1 MPFASW
7 HPIGKQS
14 EAFYQDIPINNP
26 SNYRNRFRGK
36 TRAIPANSN
45 SREQQEVKAGDRSHA
60 PERGCARPAAVG
72 HSASL
77 TARSCMPHLPWG
89 GAQPLPGTKDLP
101 GRETSATAISG
112 CSQRVGPWPR
122 TGGLGL
128 QPVLASLAWAAT
140 RTIPR
145 LLLTGALS
153 LPWVWLQQDEPQL
166 HSAEAFRGAQ
176 PSLLPGKLCAPAG
189 HTLHSLLP
197 KRKAGTAPS
206 VSLRTPATIYSLWLE
221 YHYWKQHSCQIPN
234 ADWSSAWA
242 VQGNGLSHNFAF
254 SIWYHDSFGWRA
266 QGGFVSLLC
275 SLPVCLQIPPITSTR
290 LNKNTQ
296 VFTRL
301 FCSFTTGKKA
311 HCNILSTSYARFNPN
326 DYSDIR
332 IFISLWFYH

>member
-1 MPFASW
+1 MQNSFLFLTWETWGGGKSQILKSSPFHWHCNKSKGEKTRQIFHVPFASW

-72 HSASL
+72 YSASL

-140 RTIPR
+140 RTILIKPN
-145 LLLTGALS
+145 LIT
-153 LPWVWLQQDEPQL
+153 
-166 HSAEAFRGAQ
+166 
-176 PSLLPGKLCAPAG
+176 
-189 HTLHSLLP
+189 
-197 KRKAGTAPS
+197 TAP
-206 VSLRTPATIYSLWLE
+206 I
-221 YHYWKQHSCQIPN
+221 N
-234 ADWSSAWA
+234 
-242 VQGNGLSHNFAF
+242 
-254 SIWYHDSFGWRA
+254 
-266 QGGFVSLLC
+266 
-275 SLPVCLQIPPITSTR
+275 
-290 LNKNTQ
+290 
-296 VFTRL
+296 
-301 FCSFTTGKKA
+301 
-311 HCNILSTSYARFNPN
+311 
-326 DYSDIR
+326 
-332 IFISLWFYH
+332 